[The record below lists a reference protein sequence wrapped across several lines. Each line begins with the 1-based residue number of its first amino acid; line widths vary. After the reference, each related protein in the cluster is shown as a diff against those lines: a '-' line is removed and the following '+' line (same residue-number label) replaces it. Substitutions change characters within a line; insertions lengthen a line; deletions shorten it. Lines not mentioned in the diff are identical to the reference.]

1 MGKAALTGFMLLIA
15 CLVAACGAASTP
27 VPEASATAPAESGG
41 PSVLPNLLVE
51 AEGDVWLRRVGWTEF
66 LPAGFGI
73 AVQPGDLIRI
83 PEGSAVSVFCGDET
97 LWDAGPKTLPND
109 GLEHTAPCQTG
120 RPPRP
125 WSDVAALRGE
135 QDDQIPYVVRPRNT
149 AVISNRPQLQW
160 HPLPGVDSYTV
171 TLISDDGRDRPP
183 VEVSGDQVE
192 WPADWPPM
200 EARATYVVVVEG
212 DGALSD
218 QGNEQHAGLG
228 FWLLS
233 DADAEVVSTLES
245 RLRAQPISPT
255 ATALLVAEL
264 YRGHELH
271 AEAAELL
278 EGLATSSGSASVWLA
293 LGQTYLVT
301 GLASETKS
309 ALDEA
314 MAVAQATGQQDVEA
328 AARVGLALAA
338 QLQDDAVTADAH
350 LRAARLLYE
359 QIGDRDG
366 LEQVDQL
373 LSP

>member
-1 MGKAALTGFMLLIA
+1 MRKTALTAFFLLIA

-27 VPEASATAPAESGG
+27 APALTATAPAETGG
-41 PSVLPNLLVE
+41 PPVLPNLLVE
-51 AEGDVWLRRVGWTEF
+51 SQGDVWLRRVGWTEF

-83 PEGSAVSVFCGDET
+83 PEGSVASVFCGDET
-97 LWDAGPKTLPND
+97 LWDAGPKTLPDD
-109 GLEHTAPCQTG
+109 GLEHTAPCQAG

-135 QDDQIPYVVRPRNT
+135 QGDQVPYVVRPRNT
-149 AVISNRPQLQW
+149 ALMGSQPQLQW

-171 TLISDDGRDRPP
+171 TLISDDGRDRLP

-200 EARATYVVVVEG
+200 EARATYVLVVEG
-212 DGALSD
+212 AGARSD
-218 QGNEQHAGLG
+218 KGNEQHAGLG
-228 FWLLS
+228 FWLL
-233 DADAEVVSTLES
+233 DEADAEVVSTLES
-245 RLRAQPISPT
+245 QLRARPVSPT
-255 ATALLVAEL
+255 AMPLLVAEL
-264 YRGHELH
+264 YRGHDLH

-278 EGLATSSGSASVWLA
+278 EGLATSSGSAPVWLA
-293 LGQTYLVT
+293 LGQTYLAT
-301 GLASETKS
+301 GLASETTS

-314 MAVAQATGQQDVEA
+314 MAVARATGQQDVEA
-328 AARVGLALAA
+328 AVRVGLALTAR
-338 QLQDDAVTADAH
+338 LQDDAATADAH

-373 LSP
+373 LSQ

>member
-1 MGKAALTGFMLLIA
+1 MGKTALTGTFLLIT

-27 VPEASATAPAESGG
+27 APVVTATAPAESGE
-41 PSVLPNLLVE
+41 PPVLPNLLVE

-73 AVQPGDLIRI
+73 AVQPGDLLRI
-83 PEGSAVSVFCGDET
+83 PEGSAVSVFCGDEM
-97 LWDAGPKTLPND
+97 LWDAGPQTLPDD
-109 GLEHTAPCQTG
+109 GLEHAAPCQAG

-149 AVISNRPQLQW
+149 ALMGNQPQLQW

-171 TLISDDGRDRPP
+171 TLISDDGRDRLP

-200 EARATYVVVVEG
+200 EARATYVLVVEG
-212 DGALSD
+212 AGARSD
-218 QGNEQHAGLG
+218 KGNEQHAGLG
-228 FWLLS
+228 FWLL
-233 DADAEVVSTLES
+233 DEADAEVVSTLES
-245 RLRAQPISPT
+245 QLRARPVSPT
-255 ATALLVAEL
+255 AMPLLVAEL
-264 YRGHELH
+264 YRGHDLH

-278 EGLATSSGSASVWLA
+278 EGLATSSGSAPVWLA
-293 LGQTYLVT
+293 LGQTYLAT
-301 GLASETKS
+301 GLASETTS

-314 MAVAQATGQQDVEA
+314 MAVARATGQQDVEA
-328 AARVGLALAA
+328 AVRVGLALTAR
-338 QLQDDAVTADAH
+338 LQDDAATADAH

-373 LSP
+373 LSQ